1 MADRFCRTT
10 GLYRL
15 ILSEPESASVRT
27 RRFPGLNRPGEVS
40 HAYTERLIR
49 GEALVFGEPRGVADF
64 DSISGNFM
72 PFWKTGW
79 SGFDPKDFWEVARGW
94 QWFPAY
100 LGAKGEGEQCQ
111 VVERIQECLD
121 EHPYPN
127 GLAWAVGLDVAIR
140 AVNLLVIAH
149 FDSDER
155 FIRSLRVHAHYL
167 RRMLWLSRSA
177 IRNNHYLGELTAVA
191 LLSAF
196 FGEED
201 AGYWRSLLEREI
213 QGQFFPDGVNVEQ
226 SIRYHKF
233 SMEFVLL
240 ARLFLGI
247 EAPVLE
253 KAGDFLV
260 ATRRP
265 DGTWPLLGDDD
276 LGCIIRLHD
285 EGPDGDYRSMLAILA
300 LLFDRGDFAQAAG
313 RLYPEAELLVPDAA
327 EKWARLGK
335 LEEPCSFLFPDG
347 GFFAL
352 KTGTSTE
359 DSTFLVKFGP
369 HEWHAHADLF
379 HVELSLK
386 GTPLLSDSGTYRYN
400 GVQEERR
407 YFRGTSAHNT
417 LSFKGAD
424 QSRQLS
430 TFRWMRP
437 AKVKNW
443 DLREEEQ
450 EVSFTGTHNGYNRFG
465 VLHRREIRVDRNLC
479 AIRCRDC
486 LEGKGQGAVVV
497 NWHFQ
502 PGLELRR
509 LDSSTFEVLREETR
523 LATVGFKADGEN
535 IRAGLEKKPFSP
547 RYSEL
552 QAMTVLS
559 LSTSK
564 TAGQNLVVETTFKV
578 CA

>member
-15 ILSEPESASVRT
+15 ILSEPEPTNIRT
-27 RRFPGLNRPGEVS
+27 RQFPGLNLAGVVS
-40 HAYTERLIR
+40 HAYTERLVR
-49 GEALVFGEPRGVADF
+49 GEALVFGESRKVSDF
-64 DSISGNFM
+64 DSISGNST

-94 QWFPAY
+94 QWLPAVI
-100 LGAKGEGEQCQ
+100 GAKGEGEQRQ
-111 VVERIQECLD
+111 VVERILDWLD

-140 AVNLLVIAH
+140 AINLLVIAH
-149 FDSDER
+149 FVPDER
-155 FIRSLRVHAHYL
+155 YTRSLRAHAHYL
-167 RRMLWLSRSA
+167 RRMLWLSRNA

-196 FGEED
+196 FGDED
-201 AGYWRSLLEREI
+201 SALWRVLLEREI

-240 ARLFLGI
+240 ARLFLRI

-265 DGTWPLLGDDD
+265 DGTWPSVGDDD
-276 LGCIIRLHD
+276 LGCVIRLHE
-285 EGPDGDYRSMLAILA
+285 EGPDGDHRSILGILA
-300 LLFDRGDFAQAAG
+300 LLFDREDFAQAAG
-313 RLYPEAELLVPDAA
+313 RLYPEAELLIPAAA
-327 EKWARLGK
+327 EKWAQLGK
-335 LEEPCSFLFPDG
+335 AGGRQSFLFPDG

-352 KTGTSTE
+352 KTGASSK

-369 HEWHAHADLF
+369 HKWHAHADLF

-386 GTPLLSDSGTYRYN
+386 GIPVLADSGTYRYN
-400 GVQEERR
+400 GIPGERR
-407 YFRGTSAHNT
+407 YFRGTAAHNT
-417 LSFKGAD
+417 LSFNGAD
-424 QSRQLS
+424 QTRQLS
-430 TFRWMRP
+430 TFRWIRP
-437 AKVKNW
+437 AGVKSW

-450 EVSFTGTHNGYNRFG
+450 DVSFTGAHNGYARFG
-465 VLHRREIRVDRNLC
+465 VLHRRGIRLDRNLG
-479 AIRCRDC
+479 AVKCRDC
-486 LEGKGQGAVVV
+486 LEGKGSGPVAV

-502 PGLELRR
+502 PGLELKR
-509 LDSSTFEVLREETR
+509 LDSSTFEILLEETR
-523 LATVGFKADGEN
+523 LATVEFNAGGEN
-535 IRAGLEKKPFSP
+535 TQAGLEKKPFSS
-547 RYSEL
+547 RYGEL

-559 LSTSK
+559 LSTIK
-564 TAGQNLVVETTFKV
+564 RTGTNLAIETTFKV